1 MRPALGA
8 IWATGMLCVATAAAQ
23 ADEARDA
30 AQAQAEQLDDVVVTI
45 NRREQRLSEA
55 VAPISV
61 VDRQDIEQGQS
72 RDLEDLFEG
81 LPGVTISGGPRRDA
95 LMPTIR
101 GLTDGRVV
109 VRIDGARQNLQIRH
123 RGQTFLDPNLLQR
136 VEVLRGPASTL
147 FGSGAIGG
155 VVDFRTRDPGDLL
168 GADQRFGGRAMVG
181 YQSNADEGIGAL
193 TMAGRAGAFGVL
205 GSIARSQADNFEDG
219 DGQVEPFSASDTVSG
234 LFKTTWRP
242 EGPHRLTAS
251 YLDYADDS
259 PSRVTADRPRGDAV
273 RRLTRQRTGA
283 LQYAFAPEAS
293 ALWNLD
299 ATLYLTDLSLDGRE
313 QESGDRNVSELR
325 TTGLDVFNVSGLEVA
340 GVRHQLTYGLELY
353 RDEQLGRQN
362 GEPDP
367 GFASS
372 EQNTVG
378 LFLQDRMRL
387 TEALALTLGAR
398 FDRIR
403 QSAER
408 SDTETSRFNEWSP
421 QATLSYRLAQGLR
434 AYVSYAEAFRAP
446 NLRELFVAGEHFP
459 GNTYLPNPDLR
470 PERARNKEVGLN
482 WLRYRI
488 WTPDDQLRAQLS
500 LFQNDIDDFLEQVV
514 RGDGDANLS
523 NTTRFENV
531 EDARLRGVELSLRY
545 DHRLFMLGLT
555 GSLLRGDDEGA
566 DEPLEGIPADQLR
579 VSAAWKW
586 PAQRLEAGAR
596 VDLVARQDRLP
607 PTTDPDAPGPAPG
620 YVDTALFLSA
630 ALSPTLRLEVA
641 MDNVF
646 DRRYRRATNLVND
659 PGRNLK
665 VQLGYRF

>member
-1 MRPALGA
+1 MKTRNVLLPALTYCLLVVPGA
-8 IWATGMLCVATAAAQ
+8 AGAEDAASAEQAAA
-23 ADEARDA
+23 
-30 AQAQAEQLDDVVVTI
+30 LDDVVVTI
-45 NRREQRLSEA
+45 SRREQLQSEA

-61 VDRQDIEQGQS
+61 VDRQAIEQGQT

-155 VVDFRTRDPGDLL
+155 VVDFRTRDPFQLLDGD
-168 GADQRFGGRAMVG
+168 AHFGGRALLG
-181 YQSNADEGIGAL
+181 YQSNADEGIGAVTL
-193 TMAGRAGAFGVL
+193 AGRSGDVGLL
-205 GSIARSQADNFEDG
+205 GSVTRSQSDDFEDG
-219 DGQVEPFSASDTVSG
+219 DGVVEPFSAMDTVSG
-234 LFKTTWRP
+234 LLKASWRP
-242 EGPHRLTAS
+242 QGPHRLTAT

-273 RRLTRQRTGA
+273 RRLTRQRTGTV
-283 LQYAFAPEAS
+283 QYGFAPS
-293 ALWNLD
+293 GSGFWDLD
-299 ATLYLTDLSLDGRE
+299 ATVYLTDLALDGRE
-313 QESGDRNVSELR
+313 RDSGNRNESELR
-325 TTGLDVFNVSGLEVA
+325 TTGLDVFNVSNLEWA
-340 GVRHQLTYGLELY
+340 GQLHQLSYGVELY
-353 RDEQLGRQN
+353 RDEQIGREN
-362 GEPDP
+362 GQPDP

-372 EQNTVG
+372 EQDTVG
-378 LFLQDRMRL
+378 LFLQDRIL
-387 TEALALTLGAR
+387 LGEALAVTLGAR

-408 SDTETSRFNEWSP
+408 DGTETSRFNEWSP
-421 QATLSYRLAQGLR
+421 QATVSYRLLDGLR

-459 GNTYLPNPDLR
+459 GNTYLPNPELE
-470 PERARNKEVGLN
+470 PERARNKELGLN
-482 WLRYRI
+482 WLRHRL
-488 WTPDDQLRAQLS
+488 WTADDRLRAQLS
-500 LFQNDIDDFLEQVV
+500 VFQNDIEDFLEQVV
-514 RGDGDANLS
+514 RGDGADSLS

-531 EDARLRGVELSLRY
+531 EDARLRGVEVSVRY
-545 DHRLFMLGLT
+545 DQSRFYLGLN

-566 DEPLEGIPADQLR
+566 DEPLEGMPADFVRLYG
-579 VSAAWKW
+579 AWKW
-586 PAQRLEAGAR
+586 PSQALEAGMR
-596 VDLVARQDRLP
+596 LDLVARQDRLP

-620 YVDTALFLSA
+620 YAETDLFLSA
-630 ALSPTLRLEVA
+630 ALHPALQLELA

-646 DRRYRRATNLVND
+646 DRRFRQATNLINN
-659 PGRNLK
+659 PGRNLR
-665 VQLGYRF
+665 VQLAYRF